1 MFSNIGVPEL
11 LIILVLV
18 LIFFG
23 VGKLPEVGKALGG
36 AVRGFRDGQSGK
48 ADPASRPASEDK
60 SEPAAKDPPAT

>member
-36 AVRGFRDGQSGK
+36 AVRSFREGQSGRQEPR
-48 ADPASRPASEDK
+48 ADEGKPDAEKPEPPAS
-60 SEPAAKDPPAT
+60 